1 MERRSRGRGFKS
13 TPLHTSV
20 SRCSDMSENR
30 SKSARVRAICDR
42 ARIRRASLS
51 GRSARIGQFLSPR
64 DLPRS
69 ADHRHAFAYD
79 SAVRDLQ
86 IIAHHHPSLLKQSTE
101 QLDHRS
107 RPPCSANAS
116 TKAQPKRLA
125 GIHAEIELVD
135 GPPSF
140 QSAADEETLTSRG
153 VPPCARS
160 LTGGSE
166 GNSCLSQVMC
176 WAATT

>member
-1 MERRSRGRGFKS
+1 MKRRSGGRRFKS
-13 TPLHTSV
+13 TPLHISV
-20 SRCSDMSENR
+20 SGSADIAEIR

-42 ARIRRASLS
+42 ARTQRASLS

-160 LTGGSE
+160 PTGGSE